1 MTDLQLKF
9 TLFLKDYD
17 LDFDYSQGNLL
28 FHRWL
33 PNGKEHSIKLETRYP
48 KTELEI
54 WFERF
59 GFVKDIEII
68 FNLKRREVDPDVM
81 DKMGILRSGPLFGL
95 FKMGDIS
102 SDDEETLRKNDP
114 NDSNYIEFGEKI
126 IRVIDEPLSEFIDLL
141 RLTYGQHWLRKFS
154 RWNSQSTTVENYFNR
169 FQIKFSIDNGNN
181 WNPFHPQNVSV
192 VAVSIMTGDYRK
204 YFTKKDW
211 EKLSEEV
218 KKHHKFS
225 LAALLLG
232 ESQKRLDQE
241 QIKLAFIEGVSALD
255 LALTELY
262 RERYSALP
270 GAEKSVNQFL
280 ELSLPIRIISTV
292 SLKEEITQN
301 QIHDTLKTIDIR
313 NKIAH
318 EGYDPSREENRFLRS
333 LLKVTSILLHNTQFR
348 FLTSNTGNA
357 IMPKE
362 SWEKEYE
369 KFKKGPN

>member
-1 MTDLQLKF
+1 LIIV
-9 TLFLKDYD
+9 
-17 LDFDYSQGNLL
+17 LL